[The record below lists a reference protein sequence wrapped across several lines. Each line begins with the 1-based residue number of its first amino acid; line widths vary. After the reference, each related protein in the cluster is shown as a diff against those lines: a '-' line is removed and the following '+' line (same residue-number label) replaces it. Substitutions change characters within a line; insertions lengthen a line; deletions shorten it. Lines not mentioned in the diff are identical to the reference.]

1 MKSDASFFKGCPF
14 KNTMVDGYSAIAPNN
29 DDIDNDTNKNKNNN
43 DGIQHSKMK
52 EKIKEYKINAR
63 VH

>member
-1 MKSDASFFKGCPF
+1 
-14 KNTMVDGYSAIAPNN
+14 MVDGYSAIAPNN

-52 EKIKEYKINAR
+52 EKIKEYKINGR
-63 VH
+63 VDWS

>member
-1 MKSDASFFKGCPF
+1 MKRYASFFKGCPF
-14 KNTMVDGYSAIAPNN
+14 KNKMVDGYSAIAPNN
-29 DDIDNDTNKNKNNN
+29 DDIDNDTNKNNN

-63 VH
+63 VD

>member
-1 MKSDASFFKGCPF
+1 
-14 KNTMVDGYSAIAPNN
+14 MVDGYSAIAPNN
-29 DDIDNDTNKNKNNN
+29 DYIDNDTNKNKNNN

-63 VH
+63 VDWS